1 MDEIRRMRTWKQHDF
16 SILCRESWFTM
27 SGGVIGFAPGISTTT
42 PNFNA
47 TGDADGCRESHPQRL
62 IVNQT
67 VE

>member
-1 MDEIRRMRTWKQHDF
+1 
-16 SILCRESWFTM
+16 M